1 MIVMETFYALYE
13 KLARGALAGGH
24 EAALR
29 EVEKLDFDPHQLDCL
44 LNPKRYAPIWRLA
57 PCDCGEGESAC
68 QGACP
73 FHAIRRDENGN
84 IEIDQQACT
93 GCSLCVD
100 ACKAQKLTQSKDI
113 LPVLDVV
120 AKQDAPV
127 YALIAPAFVSQFSER
142 VTPGR
147 LRSAFKA
154 LGFAGMV
161 EVALFADILTLK
173 EALDFDELVRSEEDF
188 LLTSCCCPIWIAMIR
203 KVYGSLTPH
212 IPASVSPM
220 IACGRAVKQL
230 VPGAVTVFIGPCVA
244 KKAEAREA
252 DIADAVDFVLTF
264 QEIQDVFDF
273 AGVDPE
279 NMKEDLRDHSSR
291 AGRIYAHTG
300 GVSEAV
306 KTTLERLRPGRHIPL
321 RARQA
326 DGVPACKQM
335 LNELMQGDIQG
346 NFLEGMGCV
355 GGCVG
360 GPKRLIP
367 RGKGAL
373 HVAHYGEAAPVRTPV
388 DNPYVMEL
396 LHRLG
401 YESVES
407 LTQEDTMF
415 RRQF

>member
-1 MIVMETFYALYE
+1 METFYALYE
-13 KLARGALAGGH
+13 KLARAALAGRH
-24 EAALR
+24 EEALR

-44 LNPKRYAPIWRLA
+44 LHPQHHAPVWRLS
-57 PCDCGEGESAC
+57 PCDCEEGESAC
-68 QGACP
+68 LGVCP
-73 FHAIRRDENGN
+73 FHAIRRNEDGN
-84 IEIDQQACT
+84 IEIDQDTCT
-93 GCSLCVD
+93 GCSLCID
-100 ACKAQKLTQSKDI
+100 ACKARKLTQSRDT
-113 LPVLDVV
+113 LPVLEAVSNTG
-120 AKQDAPV
+120 APV
-127 YALIAPAFVSQFSER
+127 YALIAPAFVSQFSGK

-188 LLTSCCCPIWIAMIR
+188 LLTSCCCPVWIAMIR
-203 KVYGSLTPH
+203 KVYRSLTPH

-220 IACGRAVKQL
+220 IACGRAVKRL

-244 KKAEAREA
+244 KKAEAREK
-252 DIADAVDFVLTF
+252 DIADAIDFVLTF

-273 AGVDPE
+273 ASIDPE
-279 NMKEDLRDHSSR
+279 RMEEDLRDHSSR

-321 RARQA
+321 KARQA
-326 DGVPACKQM
+326 DGVPACKKM
-335 LNELMQGDIQG
+335 LNELMQGEIHG

-360 GPKRLIP
+360 GPKTLLP
-367 RGKGAL
+367 REEGAV
-373 HVAHYGEAAPVRTPV
+373 HVAHYGEAARVRTPV

-396 LHRLG
+396 LRRLG
-401 YESVES
+401 YETVES

-415 RRQF
+415 RRNF

>member
-1 MIVMETFYALYE
+1 METFYALYE

-161 EVALFADILTLK
+161 EVALFG
-173 EALDFDELVRSEEDF
+173 V
-188 LLTSCCCPIWIAMIR
+188 
-203 KVYGSLTPH
+203 
-212 IPASVSPM
+212 
-220 IACGRAVKQL
+220 GRAL
-230 VPGAVTVFIGPCVA
+230 VEWRVV
-244 KKAEAREA
+244 
-252 DIADAVDFVLTF
+252 
-264 QEIQDVFDF
+264 
-273 AGVDPE
+273 
-279 NMKEDLRDHSSR
+279 
-291 AGRIYAHTG
+291 
-300 GVSEAV
+300 
-306 KTTLERLRPGRHIPL
+306 
-321 RARQA
+321 
-326 DGVPACKQM
+326 
-335 LNELMQGDIQG
+335 
-346 NFLEGMGCV
+346 
-355 GGCVG
+355 
-360 GPKRLIP
+360 
-367 RGKGAL
+367 
-373 HVAHYGEAAPVRTPV
+373 
-388 DNPYVMEL
+388 
-396 LHRLG
+396 
-401 YESVES
+401 
-407 LTQEDTMF
+407 
-415 RRQF
+415 

>member
-1 MIVMETFYALYE
+1 METFYALYE
-13 KLARGALAGGH
+13 KLARAALAGRH
-24 EAALR
+24 EEALH
-29 EVEKLDFDPHQLDCL
+29 EVEKLDFDPYQLDCL
-44 LNPKRYAPIWRLA
+44 LHPQHHAPVWRLS
-57 PCDCGEGESAC
+57 PCDCEEGESAC
-68 QGACP
+68 LGVCP
-73 FHAIRRDENGN
+73 FHAIRRNEDGN
-84 IEIDQQACT
+84 IEIDQDTCT
-93 GCSLCVD
+93 GCSLCID
-100 ACKAQKLTQSKDI
+100 ACKARKLTQSRDT
-113 LPVLDVV
+113 LPVLEAV
-120 AKQDAPV
+120 ANTSAPV
-127 YALIAPAFVSQFSER
+127 YALIAPAFVSQFSGK

-188 LLTSCCCPIWIAMIR
+188 LLTSCCCPVWIAMIR
-203 KVYGSLTPH
+203 KVYRSLTPH

-220 IACGRAVKQL
+220 IACGRAVKRL

-244 KKAEAREA
+244 KKAEAREK
-252 DIADAVDFVLTF
+252 DIADAIDFVLTF

-273 AGVDPE
+273 ASIDPE
-279 NMKEDLRDHSSR
+279 RMEEDLRDHSSR

-321 RARQA
+321 KARQA
-326 DGVPACKQM
+326 DGVPACKKM
-335 LNELMQGDIQG
+335 LNELMQREIHG

-360 GPKRLIP
+360 GPKTLLP
-367 RGKGAL
+367 REEGAV

-396 LHRLG
+396 LRRLG
-401 YESVES
+401 YETVES

-415 RRQF
+415 RRNF